1 MPVPVL
7 AHPAI
12 QPPSGRRLR
21 GRLSP
26 NRLERAR
33 IRQHHRLRRVRFW
46 GVCVNPVQL
55 EYLRC
60 LLHPAP
66 GIVCPRAPDVGGEHI
81 GPVVNLGFGFFVGQ
95 GDDAILAQLLLDLH
109 HFQRVEDVVGP
120 HRCSVKGGHDAYVA
134 NLPLDQQ
141 AMLPLANSLPEIMVG
156 IGLLLG
162 GYQFTYQS
170 WDNGGRL
177 VLGGAVV
184 DFQVSLGAKVVVI
197 RVQGD
202 YWHSLPVRV
211 LKDVAQFDLLKAR
224 GYLVWDAWEHA
235 IYQAWLDGRIENFVR
250 EGIDTAI

>member
-1 MPVPVL
+1 MTFHAL
-7 AHPAI
+7 GRTLGAQRRRPAPI
-12 QPPSGRRLR
+12 SVRT
-21 GRLSP
+21 
-26 NRLERAR
+26 
-33 IRQHHRLRRVRFW
+33 RVRSFRPSQSFDW
-46 GVCVNPVQL
+46 RKLKAEV
-55 EYLRC
+55 
-60 LLHPAP
+60 
-66 GIVCPRAPDVGGEHI
+66 
-81 GPVVNLGFGFFVGQ
+81 
-95 GDDAILAQLLLDLH
+95 
-109 HFQRVEDVVGP
+109 
-120 HRCSVKGGHDAYVA
+120 DAYVA

-202 YWHSLPVRV
+202 YWHSLPVRA